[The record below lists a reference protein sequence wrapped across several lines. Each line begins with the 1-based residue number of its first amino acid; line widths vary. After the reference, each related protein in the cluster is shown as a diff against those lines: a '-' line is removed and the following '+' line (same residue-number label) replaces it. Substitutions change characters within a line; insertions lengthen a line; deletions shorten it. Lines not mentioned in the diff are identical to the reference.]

1 MSEISDAVQII
12 RVGFEGVEVAMKVGS
27 ASIGTMQKTMK
38 FLYGM
43 LNFEKSMGK
52 TSMKQLLMR
61 GGDLQ
66 VLEFP
71 KEDMAKV
78 KKLAKKYGIL
88 YSVMPDIGRKGKVE
102 VLFHSEAAPRVSL
115 LISKLKSD
123 AMSVKSMDKFLEES
137 SDRELGAFDR
147 FLKKEKSGNFDVHAD
162 AGLDSL
168 IKKVGQYAKDK
179 QSISVD
185 GIKKDFSL
193 DRTMVNEVLSEL
205 LKIGVVAQPDESG
218 EYKVILDSESI
229 DAKVNR
235 FQELTSRMRTI
246 AASKNTN
253 LTDITIAKKMVMDEN
268 DHAVKTLIPGTYQT
282 GGKYL
287 WLNKSDIMEIYNG
300 KTLLS
305 YLDRN
310 KDYKIYSKDNRVL
323 ETVRGA
329 QLFASHY
336 DAVASGVREHFEQ
349 ERRKSVTRNTQVRK
363 R

>member
-12 RVGFEGVEVAMKVGS
+12 RVGFEGMEIAMKVGS

-38 FLYGM
+38 FIYGM

-66 VLEFP
+66 VLEFN
-71 KEDMAKV
+71 KEDLPKV
-78 KKLAKKYGIL
+78 QKLAKKYGIL
-88 YSVMPDIGRKGKVE
+88 YSVMPDMGREGKVE

-123 AMSVKSMDKFLEES
+123 TMSVKSMDKFLEET
-137 SDRELGAFDR
+137 DDKALGVFDK
-147 FLKKEKSGNFDVHAD
+147 FLKKEKSGNHDVHAE
-162 AGLDSL
+162 ANLDSL

-179 QSISVD
+179 KSISVD
-185 GIKKDFSL
+185 EIKKELSIDK
-193 DRTMVNEVLSEL
+193 DMVKEALAEL
-205 LKIGVVAQPDESG
+205 LKIGVVDKPDDKG
-218 EYKVILDSESI
+218 QYKVIMDSDSI

-235 FQELTSRMRTI
+235 FQELTNRMRTI

-253 LTDITIAKKMVMDEN
+253 LVDITIAKKMVFEEN
-268 DHAVKTLIPGTYQT
+268 DHAIKTLIPGTYKT
-282 GGKYL
+282 CAKYI

-300 KTLLS
+300 KTILS

-310 KDYKIYSKDNRVL
+310 KDYKIYSKDNRVI
-323 ETVRGA
+323 ETIRGID
-329 QLFASHY
+329 LFEAHY
-336 DAVASGVREHFEQ
+336 DAVATGIREHFEKEMKQ
-349 ERRKSVTRNTQVRK
+349 TVKRSTQVRK

>member
-27 ASIGTMQKTMK
+27 ASISTMQKTMK
-38 FLYGM
+38 FIHGM

-66 VLEFP
+66 VLEFN
-71 KEDMAKV
+71 KEDLLKV
-78 KKLAKKYGIL
+78 QKLAKKYGIL
-88 YSVMPDIGRKGKVE
+88 YSVMPDIGREGKVE
-102 VLFHSEAAPRVSL
+102 VLFHSEATPRVNL

-123 AMSVKSMDKFLEES
+123 TMSVKSMDKFLEET
-137 SDRELGAFDR
+137 DDKELGAFDK
-147 FLKKEKSGNFDVHAD
+147 FLKKEKSGKLDVHAD
-162 AGLDSL
+162 ANLDSL

-185 GIKKDFSL
+185 EIKKDLSI
-193 DRTMVNEVLSEL
+193 DKEMVKEALAEL
-205 LKIGVVAQPDESG
+205 LKIGVVDKPDKEG
-218 EYKVILDSESI
+218 QYKVIMDSDSI

-235 FQELTSRMRTI
+235 FQELTNRMRTI

-253 LTDITIAKKMVMDEN
+253 LVDITIAKKMVVDEN
-268 DHAVKTLIPGTYQT
+268 DHAIKTLIPGTYKT
-282 GGKYL
+282 GAKYI
-287 WLNKSDIMEIYNG
+287 WLDKSDIMEIYNG
-300 KTLLS
+300 KTILS

-310 KDYKIYSKDNRVL
+310 KDYKIYSKDNRVI
-323 ETVRGA
+323 ETIRGID
-329 QLFASHY
+329 LFEARY
-336 DAVASGVREHFEQ
+336 DAVASGIREHFEKEMKQ
-349 ERRKSVTRNTQVRK
+349 TVIRSTQVRK